1 MSYCYCFIA
10 ANFCRQNAPN
20 ISLLQE
26 LDCTILGDIPQ
37 PVPLPDRSWF
47 RDGIL
52 VASAQSGQNL
62 NLEASFTMM
71 FPIFIAGVFDITA
84 ITLTADGL
92 ISYTTRFINI
102 TMPMLGDLPPDIDL
116 PTARAMVFNLL
127 PGTWTCFVNNSLGS
141 ASVEYVI
148 RECGKL
154 TTVYDNYY

>member
-10 ANFCRQNAPN
+10 VNFCRQNAPN

-26 LDCTILGDIPQ
+26 LDCAILDDVPQ
-37 PVPLPDRSWF
+37 SVPLPDRSWF
-47 RDGIL
+47 RDGVL
-52 VASAQSGQNL
+52 AVSAQSGQDL

-71 FPIFIAGVFDITA
+71 FPIFNLGVFNFPSL
-84 ITLTADGL
+84 TLTTDGQ
-92 ISYTTRFINI
+92 ITYSTQFTNI

-127 PGTWTCFVNNSLGS
+127 PGTWMCFVNNSLGS

-154 TTVYDNYY
+154 TTV